1 MLVVPLC
8 FVINQPDLYSTN
20 AEHFLQSTQHK
31 VLAEFCEVLLQG
43 KFLIITK
50 KGKKKKQHTCIVN
63 CHLPPAAVLMMLS
76 KPSNFSP
83 THKKAIMCI
92 NHRAERSVPLRVM
105 RRRIAA
111 RHGCPACLSLTGE
124 DTARP
129 LGGSVGCSCQAL
141 RRADS
146 PGDKT
151 TLKEKYLPP
160 LPLQEEICLKCHGC
174 FCVVAHAGL

>member
-1 MLVVPLC
+1 M
-8 FVINQPDLYSTN
+8 N
-20 AEHFLQSTQHK
+20 ERHFLQSTQSLGT
-31 VLAEFCEVLLQG
+31 VLRGPAAGQILNHH
-43 KFLIITK
+43 
-50 KGKKKKQHTCIVN
+50 KKKKTCIVD
-63 CHLPPAAVLMMLS
+63 CHLPPAAALMTLS

-129 LGGSVGCSCQAL
+129 LGGSAGCSCQAL

>member
-1 MLVVPLC
+1 M
-8 FVINQPDLYSTN
+8 NQSESDFHSMN
-20 AEHFLQSTQHK
+20 ERHFLQSTQSLGT
-31 VLAEFCEVLLQG
+31 VLRGPAAGQILNHH
-43 KFLIITK
+43 
-50 KGKKKKQHTCIVN
+50 KKKTCIVD
-63 CHLPPAAVLMMLS
+63 CHLPPAAALMTLS

-129 LGGSVGCSCQAL
+129 LGGSAGCSCQAL

>member
-1 MLVVPLC
+1 MNPS
-8 FVINQPDLYSTN
+8 DLHSMN
-20 AEHFLQSTQHK
+20 ERHFLQSTQSLGTVVRGPAAGQILNHH
-31 VLAEFCEVLLQG
+31 
-43 KFLIITK
+43 
-50 KGKKKKQHTCIVN
+50 KKKKKTCIVD
-63 CHLPPAAVLMMLS
+63 CHLPPAAALMTLS

-129 LGGSVGCSCQAL
+129 LGGSAGCSCQAL